1 MVDGP
6 ISKRKIT
13 RRMKRNAILAGAAFL
28 LCLTIGVTGWK
39 YFSGEESS
47 SADVNSDV
55 LALSAAARPLAQS
68 IASFFETISKELVDY
83 AASEATKSLFLA
95 ADEELLEQE
104 QNKAVSQFLSAIKLR
119 LILPGQ
125 FSVDN
130 DSTPPLTFGS
140 IAMLN
145 KAERS
150 TGSIAIE
157 ALMFGTENQHIV
169 MVERVKNQAD
179 QIIGIVHLSLDVDL
193 FQQALMRLDTENAYL
208 EIRQAVTNNPLALG
222 NLGDPGMKSG
232 EPGSASIAG
241 TRWTLSYWSQPNMM
255 QANLI
260 TNNSFNTVLL
270 TFILLIF
277 AICTAG
283 YVLNKR
289 KAGSSISSVNKQNI
303 SYEGA
308 VKEIMEGA
316 HPGVEKLI
324 ANLPGVKNV
333 ATHTSGP
340 SKELVGEDITSMVT
354 KEDLKSAE
362 SLDDVFD
369 ISKEASDEA
378 TIDKPENKPK
388 EQIAVPETSEPV
400 DDTSDIPQIIFRKYD
415 IRGIVD
421 KVLTSDIVYK
431 IGLAVGSEADAAG
444 IKTIVV
450 GRDGRNSSPDLAKS
464 LISGFTA
471 AGRDVID
478 IGIVPTPILYYATHF
493 LETGSGVMV
502 TGSHNGPEYNGLKI
516 VLDGTTLSEDRINDI
531 YNRIK
536 SGKFSAGSGT
546 ISTTEIIQEYVRRV
560 TEDIPVS
567 FGNSFKL
574 VIDCGNGAASVVAA
588 QLFRAMG
595 HDVIELFCE
604 LDGNFPN
611 HHPDP
616 GQPENLEH
624 LINKVKEEQADLGFA
639 FDGDGDRLGVVDS
652 EGNIIWPDRQMM
664 VFARDVL
671 SRNQGAEIIFD
682 VKCSSHL
689 KQVIES
695 SGGKALMW
703 KTGHSLIKSKMKEV
717 DAPLAGEMSGHIFF
731 AERWYGFDD
740 ALYSGARLLEILTN
754 SKVKPVDFFAEL
766 PGGVSTPELKIDM
779 PESEHTEFMTKLAS
793 KISFDEAEIITI
805 DGFRVEFSDGWGLI
819 RPSNTTPCLVA
830 RFEADNADALARVQG
845 KFKELIQSINPDLA
859 VPF

>member
-1 MVDGP
+1 MVD
-6 ISKRKIT
+6 
-13 RRMKRNAILAGAAFL
+13 
-28 LCLTIGVTGWK
+28 V
-39 YFSGEESS
+39 
-47 SADVNSDV
+47 
-55 LALSAAARPLAQS
+55 
-68 IASFFETISKELVDY
+68 
-83 AASEATKSLFLA
+83 
-95 ADEELLEQE
+95 
-104 QNKAVSQFLSAIKLR
+104 
-119 LILPGQ
+119 
-125 FSVDN
+125 
-130 DSTPPLTFGS
+130 
-140 IAMLN
+140 
-145 KAERS
+145 
-150 TGSIAIE
+150 
-157 ALMFGTENQHIV
+157 
-169 MVERVKNQAD
+169 
-179 QIIGIVHLSLDVDL
+179 
-193 FQQALMRLDTENAYL
+193 
-208 EIRQAVTNNPLALG
+208 
-222 NLGDPGMKSG
+222 
-232 EPGSASIAG
+232 
-241 TRWTLSYWSQPNMM
+241 
-255 QANLI
+255 
-260 TNNSFNTVLL
+260 
-270 TFILLIF
+270 
-277 AICTAG
+277 
-283 YVLNKR
+283 
-289 KAGSSISSVNKQNI
+289 
-303 SYEGA
+303 
-308 VKEIMEGA
+308 
-316 HPGVEKLI
+316 
-324 ANLPGVKNV
+324 
-333 ATHTSGP
+333 
-340 SKELVGEDITSMVT
+340 
-354 KEDLKSAE
+354 
-362 SLDDVFD
+362 
-369 ISKEASDEA
+369 
-378 TIDKPENKPK
+378 
-388 EQIAVPETSEPV
+388 TSE
-400 DDTSDIPQIIFRKYD
+400 IPQIIFRKYD

-421 KVLTSDIVYK
+421 KSLTTDIVNK
-431 IGLAVGSEADAAG
+431 IGLAVGSEADEAG

-464 LISGFTA
+464 LISGLTA

-516 VLDGTTLSEDRINDI
+516 VLGGTTLSEERINDI

-536 SGKFSAGSGT
+536 FGKFSAGSGNIIT
-546 ISTTEIIQEYVRRV
+546 AEIIPEYVRRI

-616 GQPENLEH
+616 GQPENLED
-624 LINKVKEEQADLGFA
+624 LINKVKEEKADLGFA

-652 EGNIIWPDRQMM
+652 DGSIIWPDRQMM

-703 KTGHSLIKSKMKEV
+703 KTGHSLMKSKMKEV

-754 SKVKPVDFFAEL
+754 SKVKPVEFFADL

-779 PESEHTEFMTKLAS
+779 PESEHSGFMTELAS
-793 KISFDEAEIITI
+793 KISFDEAEIVTI

-830 RFEADNADALARVQG
+830 RFEADNSDALARVQG